1 MVILQDLSHLFSL
14 PTDFAIVPR
23 QGHTDFY
30 YNQGGFIFLRPC
42 RPAFAAMEAQLS
54 SDAHL
59 HFTQASRWGGP
70 PMPVCCNGDGATE
83 AKKTVAG
90 ACAAGRRGVTS

>member
-14 PTDFAIVPR
+14 PTDFAMVPR

-54 SDAHL
+54 SDPHL
-59 HFTQASRWGGP
+59 HFTQASCWGDR
-70 PMPVCCNGDGATE
+70 PMSDCCPGSGDRRPRKRCWCLMA
-83 AKKTVAG
+83 
-90 ACAAGRRGVTS
+90 AC